1 MAIEGCE
8 TPQERG
14 AKMMRE
20 AGYTAR
26 AAGGHVGNGDHPDEK
41 QDKRLIRKMVG
52 RAKIKLAKGGEA
64 HPEDPGDE
72 QKQDMK
78 YRSGG
83 KVEGKH
89 AKERPDRKRRAG
101 GGGTGDGSKPAY
113 TKDQLMGSG
122 LQKVMN
128 NIHDDDQ
135 ASALTKALQ
144 FHGLQVPP
152 SLGPGTMGK
161 ARGGEMERRAD
172 GGAMASGHS
181 EHATKPRHKSGGKG
195 HGKIG
200 AVNII
205 IGHGGDDQ
213 QAAQM
218 AEKQGEQKGLQ
229 VGAQIGA
236 RQAAAH
242 MGPPPGG
249 MGGPPRPPRGVS
261 PGGAPG
267 AGGPPMMPPGAAPG
281 GMPPRPMPPP
291 GMAAARGG
299 HIEDKIKVREHERR
313 RAGGG
318 V

>member
-41 QDKRLIRKMVG
+41 QDKRRIRKMVG

-89 AKERPDRKRRAG
+89 AKERPDRKRRA
-101 GGGTGDGSKPAY
+101 D
-113 TKDQLMGSG
+113 
-122 LQKVMN
+122 
-128 NIHDDDQ
+128 
-135 ASALTKALQ
+135 
-144 FHGLQVPP
+144 
-152 SLGPGTMGK
+152 
-161 ARGGEMERRAD
+161 GGEMERRAD

-200 AVNII
+200 SVNII

-249 MGGPPRPPRGVS
+249 MGGPPRPPMGVS

-267 AGGPPMMPPGAAPG
+267 AGGPPMMPPGGAPG